1 MCCDYELPLEE
12 EDEEQEKRIEKENKL
27 KQCIEFGKAEE
38 KPIPA

>member
-12 EDEEQEKRIEKENKL
+12 EIQEKKIEKQNKL
-27 KQCIEFGKAEE
+27 IQHTEIKKAEE

>member
-12 EDEEQEKRIEKENKL
+12 EEQEKRIEKENKL
-27 KQCIEFGKAEE
+27 KQRIEFGKAEE

>member
-12 EDEEQEKRIEKENKL
+12 VQEKKIEKEKKSMERTEL
-27 KQCIEFGKAEE
+27 RKAEE

>member
-12 EDEEQEKRIEKENKL
+12 EEVQEKKIEKENKL
-27 KQCIEFGKAEE
+27 IQHTEIKKAEE

>member
-12 EDEEQEKRIEKENKL
+12 VQEKKIEKEKKIMERTGL
-27 KQCIEFGKAEE
+27 IKAEE

>member
-12 EDEEQEKRIEKENKL
+12 VQEKRIEKEKKIMERTEL
-27 KQCIEFGKAEE
+27 RKAEE